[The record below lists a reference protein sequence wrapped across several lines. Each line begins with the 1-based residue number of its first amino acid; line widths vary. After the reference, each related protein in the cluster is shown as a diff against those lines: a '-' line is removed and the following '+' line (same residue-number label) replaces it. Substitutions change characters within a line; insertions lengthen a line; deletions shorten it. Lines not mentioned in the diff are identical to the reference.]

1 MKVLSIIAQKPSETG
16 SGIYLQELIKS
27 FSYLGCENALVCASY
42 ENDHF
47 SIEDQVKTYKLIFD
61 TKDFPYKI
69 YGMSDEMPYES
80 YKYSDMDDEHFK
92 LWSEKFLSLIDKAI
106 TEFNPDILVC
116 HHLYLLTS
124 LVREKYKDKKIVAI
138 CHTTDLRQYIKN
150 SFKKDYIKEH
160 ISKLDKIA
168 VLTDYYKD
176 LVVDIF
182 GIEKDK
188 VLTVGAG
195 YNKEL
200 FNTDNRIDHDDNIVR
215 LLFVG
220 KVSKEKGVLSLVK
233 AIKIIEDKYQDKIKA
248 KKVLLNLIGSN
259 GNQQELNEII
269 TEARN
274 TNLEINFLGKKNQK
288 EVAEYYKNSDILILV
303 SFNEGLPLTALEA
316 LASGMRIVISNLQGI
331 KSFISDNISNANVRF
346 VELPKFTNYKEITEE
361 ELKSYEM
368 RIAESIVDSIND
380 KTLGFADMTNISWGN
395 IARKLAE

>member
-61 TKDFPYKI
+61 TKDFPYMI

-80 YKYSDMDDEHFK
+80 YRYSDMDDEHFK

-124 LVREKYKDKKIVAI
+124 LVRENYKDKRIVAI

-150 SFKKDYIKEH
+150 SFKKDYIKEQ

-182 GIEKDK
+182 GIDKDK

-200 FNTDNRIDHDDNIVR
+200 FNTDNRIDHDDTVR

-233 AIKIIEDKYQDKIKA
+233 AIKIIEDKYQDKINA
-248 KKVLLNLIGSN
+248 KRVLLNIIGSN

-274 TNLEINFLGKKNQK
+274 TNIEINFLGKKNQK

-303 SFNEGLPLTALEA
+303 SFNEGLPLTAIEA
-316 LASGMRIVISNLQGI
+316 LASGMRIVISNLPGV

-346 VELPKFTNYKEITEE
+346 VNLPKFTNYKEITEE

-380 KTLGFADMTNISWGN
+380 KTKGFADTTKISWEN

>member
-61 TKDFPYKI
+61 TKDFPYMI

-80 YKYSDMDDEHFK
+80 YRYSDMDDEHFK

-124 LVREKYKDKKIVAI
+124 LVRENYKDKRIVAI

-150 SFKKDYIKEH
+150 SFKKDYIKEQ

-182 GIEKDK
+182 GIDKDK

-200 FNTDNRIDHDDNIVR
+200 FNTDNRIDHDDTVR

-233 AIKIIEDKYQDKIKA
+233 AIKIIEDKYQDKINA
-248 KKVLLNLIGSN
+248 KRVLLNIIGSN

-274 TNLEINFLGKKNQK
+274 TNIEINFLGKKNQK
-288 EVAEYYKNSDILILV
+288 EVAEYYKSSDILILV
-303 SFNEGLPLTALEA
+303 SFNEGLPLTAIEA
-316 LASGMRIVISNLQGI
+316 LASGMRIVISNLPGV

-346 VELPKFTNYKEITEE
+346 VNLPKFTNYKEITEE

-380 KTLGFADMTNISWGN
+380 KTKGFADTTKISWEN